1 MSLRE
6 FKGLIRN
13 GDFGKKDKEW
23 FPAWLKRFAEHC
35 QANESARLPLTRE
48 LAIGFS
54 RELLANGVPAWQRK
68 QAIRALCAYRDMV
81 LHSETPML
89 SDMVRK
95 LGTVAEQ
102 ERSFGGAE
110 LPDVRQERALVGQ
123 IDPDE
128 CVCLQETRRELRVQ
142 GKALLTERAY
152 IGWIERFLKF
162 CGRDASAGDGV
173 ARREQKVIGT
183 RAEVVEAAAWG
194 ASVGNGGAT
203 ERRLSEAAIAEL
215 RRSQAKEAL
224 RDVGESQI
232 RAFLTQLA
240 VEGDVA
246 PNTQNQAKSAL
257 LFLFRQVLNREIG
270 FLDVVPADK
279 PQRLP
284 VVLSREEIRHLLP
297 EFEGLRR
304 LMLLVMYGAGLRH
317 AECRRLRVKD
327 VCFDEGHIMVRTGKG
342 EKDRITVL
350 PDCCRLEL
358 IEQVERVRRQ
368 HQRDLQDGFGKVYLP
383 YALERKYANESSDFG
398 WQWMFPARRLSK
410 DPRSGERRRHHVG
423 EDYFADFF
431 KLAIDRAGIVKN
443 AVPHSLRHSFATHL
457 LEDGADIRTV
467 QELLGHK
474 DVQTT
479 MIYLHVMN
487 KPGLAVK
494 SPADGIC

>member
-1 MSLRE
+1 VE
-6 FKGLIRN
+6 
-13 GDFGKKDKEW
+13 
-23 FPAWLKRFAEHC
+23 
-35 QANESARLPLTRE
+35 LTRDR
-48 LAIGFS
+48 AFGFS

-81 LHSETPML
+81 LQIDEPLL

-95 LGTVAEQ
+95 LSTLAEQ

-110 LPDVRQERALVGQ
+110 LPDARQERALVGQ
-123 IDPDE
+123 IDPQE
-128 CVCLQETRRELRVQ
+128 CVVQQETRRELRVR

-152 IGWIERFLKF
+152 VGWIERFMKF
-162 CGRDASAGDGV
+162 CGCEASPP
-173 ARREQKVIGT
+173 QLGT
-183 RAEVVEAAAWG
+183 DTHHAEESG
-194 ASVGNGGAT
+194 RTT
-203 ERRLSEAAIAEL
+203 ETRLSAATVAAL
-215 RRSQAKEAL
+215 RRSQAVAAL
-224 RDVGESQI
+224 EDVGEPQI

-240 VEGDVA
+240 VEKDVA
-246 PNTQNQAKSAL
+246 PNTQSQAKSAL

-284 VVLSREEIRHLLP
+284 VVLSREEIRRVLP

-304 LMLLVMYGAGLRH
+304 LMFLVMYGAGLRH

-327 VCFDEGHIMVRTGKG
+327 VCFDEGHIVVRSGKG

-350 PDCCRLEL
+350 PDLCREDLF
-358 IEQVERVRRQ
+358 EQVERVRRQ
-368 HQRDLQDGFGKVYLP
+368 HHHDLENGFGHVYLP
-383 YALERKYANESSDFG
+383 YALERKYKNESSEFG
-398 WQWMFPARRLSK
+398 WQWLFPARRLSK
-410 DPRSGERRRHHVG
+410 DPRSGEHRRHHVG

-431 KLAIDRAGIVKN
+431 KKAIDRSNIAKN

-467 QELLGHK
+467 QDLLGHK

-479 MIYLHVMN
+479 MVYLHVMN
-487 KPGLAVK
+487 KPGIAVK
-494 SPADGIC
+494 SPVDAMGVIS

>member
-35 QANESARLPLTRE
+35 QADESARLPLTRE

-81 LHSETPML
+81 LNSETPML

-95 LGTVAEQ
+95 IGTVAEQ

-173 ARREQKVIGT
+173 AKREQKVIGTRAEVVEADGRGVSAGDGLARREQKVIGT

-350 PDCCRLEL
+350 PDVCRQNL
-358 IEQVERVRRQ
+358 IEQVSQCERSQPEVEVRLS
-368 HQRDLQDGFGKVYLP
+368 HEVYLG
-383 YALERKYANESSDFG
+383 ASHSVR
-398 WQWMFPARRLSK
+398 ARGTAFDR
-410 DPRSGERRRHHVG
+410 RSW
-423 EDYFADFF
+423 
-431 KLAIDRAGIVKN
+431 
-443 AVPHSLRHSFATHL
+443 S
-457 LEDGADIRTV
+457 
-467 QELLGHK
+467 
-474 DVQTT
+474 
-479 MIYLHVMN
+479 
-487 KPGLAVK
+487 
-494 SPADGIC
+494 

>member
-1 MSLRE
+1 M
-6 FKGLIRN
+6 
-13 GDFGKKDKEW
+13 
-23 FPAWLKRFAEHC
+23 
-35 QANESARLPLTRE
+35 
-48 LAIGFS
+48 
-54 RELLANGVPAWQRK
+54 
-68 QAIRALCAYRDMV
+68 
-81 LHSETPML
+81 
-89 SDMVRK
+89 
-95 LGTVAEQ
+95 
-102 ERSFGGAE
+102 
-110 LPDVRQERALVGQ
+110 
-123 IDPDE
+123 
-128 CVCLQETRRELRVQ
+128 
-142 GKALLTERAY
+142 
-152 IGWIERFLKF
+152 
-162 CGRDASAGDGV
+162 
-173 ARREQKVIGT
+173 IGT

-350 PDCCRLEL
+350 PDVCRQNL
-358 IEQVERVRRQ
+358 IEQVSQCERSQPEVEVRLS
-368 HQRDLQDGFGKVYLP
+368 HEVYLG
-383 YALERKYANESSDFG
+383 ASHSVR
-398 WQWMFPARRLSK
+398 ARGTAFDR
-410 DPRSGERRRHHVG
+410 RSW
-423 EDYFADFF
+423 
-431 KLAIDRAGIVKN
+431 
-443 AVPHSLRHSFATHL
+443 S
-457 LEDGADIRTV
+457 
-467 QELLGHK
+467 
-474 DVQTT
+474 
-479 MIYLHVMN
+479 
-487 KPGLAVK
+487 
-494 SPADGIC
+494 